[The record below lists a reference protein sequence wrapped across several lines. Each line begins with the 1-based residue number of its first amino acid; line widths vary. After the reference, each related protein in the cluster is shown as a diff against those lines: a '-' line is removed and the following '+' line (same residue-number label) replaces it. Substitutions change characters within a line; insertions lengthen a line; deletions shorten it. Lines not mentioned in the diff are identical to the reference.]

1 MNDEKIAKAK
11 QLLDE
16 WIANEKEIDQMRD
29 EVITDLRKK
38 INEIMRERMTVR
50 AKIEDSIKLFER
62 WKQTAG

>member
-1 MNDEKIAKAK
+1 MNDEKVAKAK

-16 WIANEKEIDQMRD
+16 WIAMEKEIDQRRD

-38 INEIMRERMTVR
+38 ISEIMRERMAVR
-50 AKIEDSIKLFER
+50 AKIEESINLFER